1 MNKLLKLLLILVLI
15 VVAWYLIKIGLTIA
29 AIIIAAVLFVY
40 LIRKFFK

>member
-29 AIIIAAVLFVY
+29 AIIIAAVLFAY